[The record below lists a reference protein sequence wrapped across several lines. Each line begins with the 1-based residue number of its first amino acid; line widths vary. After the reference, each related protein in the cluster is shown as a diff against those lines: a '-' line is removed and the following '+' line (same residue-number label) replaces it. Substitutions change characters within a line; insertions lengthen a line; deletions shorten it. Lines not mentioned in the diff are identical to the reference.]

1 MTTRFFVGPCAALFL
16 LCPLAASQQFSHD
29 IPLAGLGNG
38 NPAKPFGIAY
48 EPANDRIYVAI
59 AGSFGSENNLVAVID
74 PSSDAIVATI
84 TTGLYPEEIAFAYDA
99 NGDLAYGAVSNSSS
113 GSLTIFDG
121 ANSVLGEVALP
132 DPFGLGTCYPYGLA
146 WDAASARFF
155 VTTVDGTGDVHAVD
169 PATLSVDAGASL
181 SAAFSGGARAL
192 IHNGALWTAATRY
205 NASFSNADAS
215 LARIDLRNGD
225 LHETLLLDETRAF
238 FPGMQDLV
246 LLDSGQVIA
255 GGLGFNGMLYRFS
268 PSGQLEGSIYLP
280 DASGAHGLAV
290 DASGELLA
298 VCDLY
303 SDTLVLYDLLNDQQ
317 ISATKLNTIGIGYGQ
332 PNDAIF
338 VHGKLYVTSQA
349 TEEVLV
355 FDQLPDPKPGK
366 GYSGTIVVSDATPS
380 SGDLVSVSVNG
391 TGLVCL
397 AMAREGSGVS
407 FRGFDLQIGP
417 NTSLVGTATSKFQH
431 SMSVPSRPELR
442 GMHIWL
448 QGAVDL
454 SGTPQLTEP
463 RVVII
468 Q

>member
-205 NASFSNADAS
+205 KRELQQRRCVA
-215 LARIDLRNGD
+215 
-225 LHETLLLDETRAF
+225 
-238 FPGMQDLV
+238 
-246 LLDSGQVIA
+246 
-255 GGLGFNGMLYRFS
+255 
-268 PSGQLEGSIYLP
+268 
-280 DASGAHGLAV
+280 GAH
-290 DASGELLA
+290 
-298 VCDLY
+298 
-303 SDTLVLYDLLNDQQ
+303 
-317 ISATKLNTIGIGYGQ
+317 
-332 PNDAIF
+332 
-338 VHGKLYVTSQA
+338 
-349 TEEVLV
+349 
-355 FDQLPDPKPGK
+355 
-366 GYSGTIVVSDATPS
+366 
-380 SGDLVSVSVNG
+380 
-391 TGLVCL
+391 
-397 AMAREGSGVS
+397 
-407 FRGFDLQIGP
+407 
-417 NTSLVGTATSKFQH
+417 
-431 SMSVPSRPELR
+431 
-442 GMHIWL
+442 
-448 QGAVDL
+448 
-454 SGTPQLTEP
+454 
-463 RVVII
+463 
-468 Q
+468 

>member
-1 MTTRFFVGPCAALFL
+1 M
-16 LCPLAASQQFSHD
+16 
-29 IPLAGLGNG
+29 
-38 NPAKPFGIAY
+38 
-48 EPANDRIYVAI
+48 
-59 AGSFGSENNLVAVID
+59 
-74 PSSDAIVATI
+74 
-84 TTGLYPEEIAFAYDA
+84 
-99 NGDLAYGAVSNSSS
+99 
-113 GSLTIFDG
+113 
-121 ANSVLGEVALP
+121 
-132 DPFGLGTCYPYGLA
+132 
-146 WDAASARFF
+146 
-155 VTTVDGTGDVHAVD
+155 
-169 PATLSVDAGASL
+169 
-181 SAAFSGGARAL
+181 
-192 IHNGALWTAATRY
+192 
-205 NASFSNADAS
+205 
-215 LARIDLRNGD
+215 
-225 LHETLLLDETRAF
+225 HETLLLDETRAF

>member
-16 LCPLAASQQFSHD
+16 LCPFAASQQFSHD
-29 IPLAGLGNG
+29 ISFAGLGNG

-48 EPANDRIYVAI
+48 EPANDRVYVVI

-74 PSSDAIVATI
+74 PSNDAIVATI
-84 TTGLYPEEIAFAYDA
+84 TTGLYPEEIAFAYDLQ
-99 NGDLAYGAVSNSSS
+99 GKLTYGAVSNSSS

-121 ANSVLGEVALP
+121 TNAVLGEVALP
-132 DPFGLGTCYPYGLA
+132 DPFALGTCYPFGLV

-155 VTTVDGTGDVHAVD
+155 VTTLDGSGDVHAVD
-169 PATLSVDAGASL
+169 PAALMVDGGASL
-181 SAAFSGGARAL
+181 STAYSSGARAI
-192 IHNGALWTAATRY
+192 IHNGALWTSATRY
-205 NASFSNADAS
+205 NASFNNANAS
-215 LARIDLRNGD
+215 MARIDLKNGD

-238 FPGMQDLV
+238 YPGLQDLA

-268 PSGQLEGSIYLP
+268 PSGQLERSIYMP

-317 ISATKLNTIGIGYGQ
+317 LSATKLNTLGIGYGQ
-332 PNDAIF
+332 PNDAVF

-349 TEEVLV
+349 TEEVVV
-355 FDQLPDPKPGK
+355 FDQLPDPKSGA
-366 GYSGTIVVSDATPS
+366 GYGGTISVSHATPS
-380 SGDLVSVSVNG
+380 GGDLVRVSVTG
-391 TGLVCL
+391 SGLVGL
-397 AMAREGSGVS
+397 AMAREGSGGS
-407 FRGFDLQIGP
+407 FRGFDLKIGP
-417 NTSLVGTATSKFQH
+417 NASLLGTAVGKFQH
-431 SMSVPSRPELR
+431 SMSVPIRPELR
-442 GMHIWL
+442 GLHIWL
-448 QGAVDL
+448 QGAIDL
-454 SGTPQLTEP
+454 AGAPQLTEP
-463 RVVII
+463 RLVII